1 MTGRLSRDR
10 GRYDPQRV
18 AHLQP
23 LKDAVGLIGLPVLRL
38 RKITAVIAALEVQI
52 EDGGTIPR
60 STRCSWTRYG
70 PRYGVRERMCR
81 SPPRSTPWTP
91 SPEPT
96 ASIRSRRVLVCSRWL
111 RRRRRS
117 GLTS

>member
-70 PRYGVRERMCR
+70 PCYAVREWVSL
-81 SPPRSTPWTP
+81 SPQRSTPWTP

-96 ASIRSRRVLVCSRWL
+96 ASIGSRRGPVCSPLVR
-111 RRRRRS
+111 
-117 GLTS
+117 